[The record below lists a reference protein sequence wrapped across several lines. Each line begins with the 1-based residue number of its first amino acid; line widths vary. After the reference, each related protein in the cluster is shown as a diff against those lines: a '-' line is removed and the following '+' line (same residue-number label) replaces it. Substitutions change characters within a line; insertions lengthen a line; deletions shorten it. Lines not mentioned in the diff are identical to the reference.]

1 MKRLLLLVVAGLL
14 ATATPSVSQDQAWP
28 KRAVSVVVPF
38 AAGGTT
44 DMFARIFTS
53 DMQAKYG
60 QPFVVEN
67 KPGAGG
73 TIGSTAAARADK
85 DGYTLLVGTASTHGI
100 APYVYK
106 SLGYNAEKDFQPISL
121 FAKVPNLLVVSNK
134 LPIKTVQELIDYAK
148 ANPGKPN
155 FGTSGIGSSQHLAAE
170 LFQVMAGVQ
179 LNHVPYKASNEVMAA
194 LIGGEIQL
202 TFDNVTFALPQAKAG
217 TVRPLGMTGPNRS
230 AAAPEIPTIGETL
243 PGFDA
248 QTWHGLFAPTGIP
261 KPIVDQIAADVKRII
276 EQPAVSAKLKEI
288 GAEPA
293 PMTRTS
299 SRHLRPANVSNSETS
314 WRSPASPH
322 NELSSTSPVSPLLGK
337 SRRACPRPPRGHNRL
352 LGINQFISAC
362 ASELTCELMWQ
373 RISASVDIPA
383 AQ

>member
-1 MKRLLLLVVAGLL
+1 MKRFSLLVIAGLL

-73 TIGSTAAARADK
+73 TIGSTAASRADK
-85 DGYTLLVGTASTHGI
+85 DGYALLVGTASTHGI

-179 LNHVPYKASNEVMAA
+179 LNHVPYKASNEIMAA
-194 LIGGEIQL
+194 LIGGEIDL
-202 TFDNVTFALPQAKAG
+202 AFDNITFALPQTKAG
-217 TVRPLGMTGPNRS
+217 TVRALGMTGPHHS
-230 AAAPEIPTIGETL
+230 AAAPEIPTIAETL
-243 PGFDA
+243 PGYDA
-248 QTWHGLFAPTGIP
+248 QTWHGLFAPAGTP

-276 EQPAVSAKLKEI
+276 EQPTVSAKLKEI

-293 PMTRTS
+293 PMTPDEFTTFAAGERVKF
-299 SRHLRPANVSNSETS
+299 REIVA
-314 WRSPASPH
+314 
-322 NELSSTSPVSPLLGK
+322 K
-337 SRRACPRPPRGHNRL
+337 S
-352 LGINQFISAC
+352 GIAPQ
-362 ASELTCELMWQ
+362 
-373 RISASVDIPA
+373 
-383 AQ
+383 

>member
-1 MKRLLLLVVAGLL
+1 MHLFNGRLCTEVTGVTFCRSLKTDAPDQEGAASKENAGMKRLSLLVVAGLL
-14 ATATPSVSQDQAWP
+14 ATATPSLAQDQAWP

-44 DMFARIFTS
+44 DMFGRIFTT
-53 DMQAKYG
+53 DMQVKYG

-85 DGYTLLVGTASTHGI
+85 DGHTLLVGTASTHGI
-100 APYVYK
+100 APFVYK

-121 FAKVPNLLVVSNK
+121 FAKVPNLLVVSNN
-134 LPIKTVQELIDYAK
+134 LPAKTVRELIDHAK
-148 ANPGKPN
+148 ANPGKLN
-155 FGTSGIGSSQHLAAE
+155 YGTSGIGSSQHLAAE
-170 LFQVMAGVQ
+170 LFQAMAGVQ

-217 TVRPLGMTGPNRS
+217 TVRPLGMTGPTHS
-230 AAAPEIPTIGETL
+230 AAAPEIPTIAETL

-248 QTWHGLFAPTGIP
+248 QTWHGLFAPAGTP

-288 GAEPA
+288 GAEPS
-293 PMTRTS
+293 PMT
-299 SRHLRPANVSNSETS
+299 PDEFAAFAVSE
-314 WRSPASPH
+314 RVKFR
-322 NELSSTSPVSPLLGK
+322 EIVVK
-337 SRRACPRPPRGHNRL
+337 S
-352 LGINQFISAC
+352 GITPQ
-362 ASELTCELMWQ
+362 
-373 RISASVDIPA
+373 
-383 AQ
+383 